1 MAELLAPAG
10 DERSAY
16 AALRAGADA
25 VYLGLTRFSAR
36 ESAENFCVSALEK
49 FAREAHLLGAK
60 VYVALNTLV
69 KDEEL
74 TAFFAQAR
82 EAWNAGADAILLQD
96 IFLGRKLKETY
107 PEITLHLSTQA
118 GCCNVNGA
126 QLAKECGFSRVVL
139 ARETPIEDIPAIAQ
153 LLEVEAFVQG
163 ALCTCFS
170 GQCYFSSFAGN
181 NSGNRGRCKQPC
193 RKKYTIDRA
202 GFDAPAYALSLSDLS
217 VGEDV
222 QKFIGAGVVS
232 LKIEGRMRSPA
243 YVAAAV
249 SYYRALLDG
258 KPAGEAFSE
267 MWRAYNRGD
276 YTRGLAFGQDARLLS
291 RDVQGHIGE
300 KVGEI
305 VRLQGKDYFC
315 KSDYSPEHGDG
326 FKVLRGGKEV
336 CGARFSAPARDGFL
350 LTSPEKL
357 RIGDEVRLTLC
368 AKSEEHALALRRL
381 RTVDVCV
388 TLLAG
393 QPMRAVCEGVELEG
407 EVCEAAKNAPLSE
420 ADVRENF
427 SKVDVLSLAPRI
439 TVQTDGVFVPK
450 SALNA
455 FRRAFYERLYDA
467 LSPAR
472 TPLPARTPSLPALS
486 LAESTQSAAIVPA
499 GLAANTDLV
508 IEKLSDYQSAALT
521 KGAWLY
527 LPPLFTQADE
537 ALLAPVLREAEGIY
551 CEGTY
556 GVFLAKKYGCK
567 LFAGTGWNLSNR
579 VAVASALETAEYV
592 ALSKELTVREQD
604 ALSAARTFVLSGGD
618 CKLMDLCYCPFG
630 KSCRTCDRRVVYHL
644 TDEAGRAF
652 PLRRYAAADGCRF
665 EVYNCL
671 PLAAGVGRAGA
682 LVDCSLGDKTVLKN
696 VRDPAA
702 VLPASTRGH
711 GARSLL

>member
-1 MAELLAPAG
+1 
-10 DERSAY
+10 
-16 AALRAGADA
+16 
-25 VYLGLTRFSAR
+25 
-36 ESAENFCVSALEK
+36 
-49 FAREAHLLGAK
+49 
-60 VYVALNTLV
+60 
-69 KDEEL
+69 
-74 TAFFAQAR
+74 
-82 EAWNAGADAILLQD
+82 
-96 IFLGRKLKETY
+96 
-107 PEITLHLSTQA
+107 
-118 GCCNVNGA
+118 
-126 QLAKECGFSRVVL
+126 
-139 ARETPIEDIPAIAQ
+139 
-153 LLEVEAFVQG
+153 
-163 ALCTCFS
+163 
-170 GQCYFSSFAGN
+170 
-181 NSGNRGRCKQPC
+181 
-193 RKKYTIDRA
+193 
-202 GFDAPAYALSLSDLS
+202 
-217 VGEDV
+217 
-222 QKFIGAGVVS
+222 
-232 LKIEGRMRSPA
+232 MRSPA

-258 KPAGEAFSE
+258 KPADRAFSE
-267 MWRAYNRGD
+267 MRRAYNRGD

-300 KVGEI
+300 RVGEI

-315 KSDYSPEHGDG
+315 KSDYSAEHGDG

-336 CGARFSAPARDGFL
+336 CGARFFAPARDGFL

-357 RIGDEVRLTLC
+357 HIGDEVRLTLC
-368 AKSEEHALALRRL
+368 AKSEEKALALRRL
-381 RTVDVCV
+381 RTVEVCV

-393 QPMRAVCEGVELEG
+393 QPMRAVCEGVELTG

-427 SKVDVLSLAPRI
+427 SKVDVLSLAPRV
-439 TVQTDGVFVPK
+439 TVQTDGVFVPR
-450 SALNA
+450 SVLNA
-455 FRRAFYERLYDA
+455 FRRAFYEKLYDA

-472 TPLPARTPSLPALS
+472 APLSERTPFIPSLS
-486 LAESTQSAAIVPA
+486 FEKSTHSAAIVPA

-579 VAVASALETAEYV
+579 VAVAAALERAEYV

-604 ALSAARTFVLSGGD
+604 ALSATRTFVLSGGD

-630 KSCRTCDRRVVYHL
+630 KSCRTCDRRVVYRL